1 MNSHRF
7 QCVWLFVP
15 LAHAFVTVSAT
26 FPSAARAEESAG
38 ADEPATK
45 TTLTQA
51 DREAIAWFDS
61 LDFPDLAGK
70 KCVRVAT
77 GYSVTYG
84 DNPPTNRYRL
94 AFLLDDRGGNF
105 TVFELNLSTNTYEK
119 TPAATPDS
127 RRVGYEVLDLKEVAA
142 AHLALLR
149 KPQDRDDHSQ
159 RFGGRLDE
167 RSEVFV
173 LARGCAANG
182 HDQAVHELIAE
193 AAKLR
198 SWDSDDSP
206 GAKGFVEALS
216 AEIAHNRMWEAVE
229 AFGDPSIGRKELLSD
244 FQYVV
249 KHFPES
255 KHADRAKTT
264 AKLLKQMVEEDE
276 SRAREK
282 RKPLDEMTI
291 EEQVAELIFR
301 LRDQN
306 GHQLFQPGGCDI
318 FNDRRGEESPAHQLV
333 KIGFDAVPQLI
344 EVVDDRRFTRSVGFH
359 RDFYFSHYV
368 LRVGDSAQRIIE
380 RIASRRFYMRT
391 DTNAAT
397 IKEGEESEVKKRIK
411 AWWADTEHKG
421 EKQVLIEAVEAADR
435 NAVWQARRLLK
446 AYPDD
451 ALAPIARAA
460 GSAKESY
467 VRGRLTEMLGEIP
480 GDAPVPFLLEQ
491 LKKGPELWNRLAAAK
506 CLLERRRPEAIP
518 AMIAEWRR
526 VTQAA
531 AGKLAGEGP
540 ITAYYVEDLIG
551 FLAGCGD
558 AAAIRALGDGL
569 SHHTVSVRLT
579 AVSVFGSSS
588 MLNVVSSGSGGGI
601 NTEKAD
607 EVTKQEVSDAIEEFL
622 VAALAD
628 TDEREGVSGSWDGKS
643 LTDPRICDIAGH
655 VLAQRL
661 PEKYTFDLDATL
673 WDRDRQRIAAIN
685 IRRKERNQPLI
696 KVLEPKRIEPLP
708 PETTSPL
715 IAGIIDAPSAK
726 DRDRAI
732 EEIERLGLPAL
743 PAVRKRL
750 AKLDKMHPAHAE
762 LGALACRLA
771 TIVDEVVFADDSAKP
786 NEAVTRR
793 LDAVK
798 GKPLTSKAFVGILLA
813 VTNDLPLGATGVKLR
828 ALRRG
833 NDGGVKLEIRLTKSG
848 YEGGAWISGGSWGTS
863 ERITVGRRRIH
874 SSPGAWSHD
883 LAQSENAY
891 ETLARAIDEAVAAP
905 LDESFIIAVS
915 RIEDRRGDPF
925 E

>member
-1 MNSHRF
+1 M
-7 QCVWLFVP
+7 WLFVP
-15 LAHAFVTVSAT
+15 LVHAFVTVSAS

-38 ADEPATK
+38 ADAPSTK
-45 TTLTQA
+45 ATLTQA

-61 LDFPDLAGK
+61 LEFPDLAGK

-77 GYSVTYG
+77 GHSVTYG
-84 DNPPTNRYRL
+84 DDPPTNRYRL

-119 TPAATPDS
+119 TLAATPES
-127 RRVGYEVLDLKEVAA
+127 RRVGYEVLDLKEVADS
-142 AHLALLR
+142 HLALLR
-149 KPQDRDDHSQ
+149 KPKNPVDHFR

-182 HDQAVHELIAE
+182 HDHAAHELIAE

-198 SWDSDDSP
+198 SWDSEDSP
-206 GAKGFVEALS
+206 GAEGFVETLS

-229 AFGDPSIGRKELLSD
+229 AFGDPSIGRKELLLE
-244 FQYVV
+244 FQYIV
-249 KHFPES
+249 KHFPEG
-255 KHADRAKTT
+255 KHADRAKKT

-276 SRAREK
+276 SRAHEK
-282 RKPLDEMTI
+282 RKPLDEMTT
-291 EEQVAELIFR
+291 EERGAELIFR

-344 EVVDDRRFTRSVGFH
+344 EVVDDRRFTRSVGCH
-359 RDFYFSHYV
+359 RNFYFSHYV
-368 LRVGDSAQRIIE
+368 LRVGDCAQRIIE
-380 RIASRRFYMRT
+380 RIASRRFYTRT
-391 DTNAAT
+391 DTNAAMV
-397 IKEGEESEVKKRIK
+397 KDGEESEVKKRIK
-411 AWWADTEHKG
+411 AWWADVERKG
-421 EKQVLIEAVEAADR
+421 EKQVLIEAVEAADG

-446 AYPDD
+446 EYPDD
-451 ALAPIARAA
+451 ALAPIVRAA

-467 VRGRLTEMLGEIP
+467 VRGQLTEMLGEIP

-491 LKKGPELWNRLAAAK
+491 LREGPELWNRLAAAK
-506 CLLERRRPEAIP
+506 CLFERRRPEPIP

-526 VTQAA
+526 ITRAA
-531 AGKLAGEGP
+531 AGKMAGEGP

-551 FLAGCGD
+551 LLAGCGD
-558 AAAIRALGDGL
+558 VAAIRALGDGL

-579 AVSVFGSSS
+579 AVSAFGSSS
-588 MLNVVSSGSGGGI
+588 MLNVMSSGSGGGI
-601 NTEKAD
+601 NTGKAD
-607 EVTKQEVSDAIEEFL
+607 EVTKQEVADAIEEFL

-628 TDEREGVSGSWDGKS
+628 TEEREGTSGSWDGKS
-643 LTDPRICDIAGH
+643 LTDPRICDIAGR

-661 PEKYTFDLDATL
+661 PEKYTFDLAATL
-673 WDRDRQRIAAIN
+673 WDRDRQHIAAIN
-685 IRRKERNQPLI
+685 IWRKEHKQPLI
-696 KVLEPKRIEPLP
+696 MAPEPKRIEPLP
-708 PETTSPL
+708 PETASPL

-726 DRDRAI
+726 DRAAAI
-732 EEIERLGLPAL
+732 GEIERFGLPAL
-743 PAVRKRL
+743 PAVRKQL
-750 AKLDKMHPAHAE
+750 AKLDKMHPAHAD

-771 TIVDEVVFADDSAKP
+771 TIVDEVVFANDSANP

-798 GKPLTSKAFVGILLA
+798 GKPLTSKAYVGILLA
-813 VTNDLPLGATGVKLR
+813 VTNDLPPGATGVKLR
-828 ALRRG
+828 AVRRG
-833 NDGGVKLEIRLTKSG
+833 NDTGVKLEVRLTRSA
-848 YEGGAWISGGSWGTS
+848 YEGGAWIAGGSWGTS
-863 ERITVGRRRIH
+863 ERVTVGRRRIH
-874 SSPGAWSHD
+874 GSSGVCSHD
-883 LAQSENAY
+883 HAQSESAF

-915 RIEDRRGDPF
+915 LIEDTRGDPF